1 MEKEDLFDHSPV
13 RTFDKVTDGGLKQG
27 EIGLVTS
34 KKGLGKTSVLVQ
46 FGMDALLQ
54 NKQLVHV
61 SFDQHSAN
69 VISWYESIFNEI
81 AKKKNFSNIGDIKDD
96 LVRERTILNFSQ
108 ENFSLAKVIKT
119 LRALKEGGIKV
130 AAIVIDGV
138 DLSKVSADD
147 MKVVAQFVKD
157 ENLTAWL
164 STTATGETL
173 SDSVPA
179 QLQNYFEIVLHLTPK
194 TDGVYVA
201 VVKCHDKPA
210 SPAVLRLDQKS
221 LLMMQK

>member
-201 VVKCHDKPA
+201 VIKCHDKPVA
-210 SPAVLRLDQKS
+210 PAVLRLDQKS